1 MIEDRVGEVRLRVR
15 TDLAEAA
22 EMRPAAERI
31 VCAALGHCAAVLEER
46 APGRIVFIRRL
57 PLHWRIEEA
66 ALDDPELV
74 GELALAAADAIERIA
89 VPGALEPL
97 AASDGAVLF
106 DDEAHLRAAQL
117 LAIARRRPAWFYEAL
132 DEEEPGGPLAALAAP
147 QRRQIALGALTRL
160 AAADVLA
167 EALAAQPD
175 AAVAVLAAALG
186 FDTPRPPAGSPR
198 DVFDARDSAA
208 VLAATAA
215 HWPALGPAGR
225 SLALRFH
232 AAALLNSN
240 VETPEAAALGAAV
253 LDRETVPSPAAR
265 DEHRD
270 APATP
275 APPLEAAAGEP
286 ENPAELTATRCA
298 GLFYLLDRVQE
309 LDLAE
314 SLWRACLPEGAILA
328 AAASALLGPSFA
340 GDAAPAL
347 FGGVE
352 RPLVWPKVTA
362 EQHAEVAIAT
372 TAALAAALPRRG
384 LAEIPPLSIALVDH
398 SAGRLLIAAPE
409 GSPFAVFAWP
419 ASSPEMLRVG
429 MRSLLNEWPHSG
441 VLSAV
446 PALATLD
453 DTGRLRPREDV
464 NPRGLMLPEAAS
476 APAAALLA
484 MVASA
489 PSALFA
495 ARAGTVVDRAE
506 AFVTRHLVR
515 PAHIRVGPEWL
526 EIVLGADDVDIEVRV
541 AGLDRDPGLVPWLQ
555 RNVRFVFQ
563 KHDAR

>member
-31 VCAALGHCAAVLEER
+31 VCAALGRCAALLEER
-46 APGRIVFIRRL
+46 AAGRIVFIRRL
-57 PLHWRIEEA
+57 PLRWRIEET

-89 VPGALEPL
+89 VPGALDPST
-97 AASDGAVLF
+97 ASDGAVLF
-106 DDEAHLRAAQL
+106 DDEGHLRAAQL
-117 LAIARRRPAWFYEAL
+117 LATARRRPAWFYDAL
-132 DEEEPGGPLAALAAP
+132 EEEEPGGPLAALAAP
-147 QRRQIALGALTRL
+147 QRRQIALAALTRL
-160 AAADVLA
+160 AAAGVLA
-167 EALAAQPD
+167 EALAAQSD

-186 FDTPRPPAGSPR
+186 LDAPRPPAAANLR
-198 DVFDARDSAA
+198 DDGDSVA

-215 HWPALGPAGR
+215 QWPALGPAGR

-253 LDRETVPSPAAR
+253 LDRETVRSPAAR

-270 APATP
+270 PPATP

-286 ENPAELTATRCA
+286 ENPAELIATRCA

-328 AAASALLGPSFA
+328 AATSALLGPSFS

-352 RPLVWPKVTA
+352 RPLVCPEVTA
-362 EQHAEVAIAT
+362 EQHAELAIAT

-384 LAEIPPLSIALVDH
+384 LAEIPPLSIALVGH

-441 VLSAV
+441 VLSAM

-464 NPRGLMLPEAAS
+464 NPRGLLLPEAPS

-484 MVASA
+484 MVAGA
-489 PSALFA
+489 PCALFA
-495 ARAGTVVDRAE
+495 ARAGPVVDSVEDFKARYIA
-506 AFVTRHLVR
+506 R
-515 PAHIRVGPEWL
+515 PARIRIGPEWL
-526 EIVLGADDVDIEVRV
+526 EIVLGAAEVDIVVRL

-555 RNVRFVFQ
+555 RNVRFVVQ
-563 KHDAR
+563 DHDAR